1 MDKLTGAQVSE
12 LAKALSTTVNLDDL
26 GNFVY
31 VATGD
36 QLEVYWTDVAKPL
49 VSVLRELVIRLEQ
62 EGQTGNFLKAIYVD
76 RPRRDDIRQLIA
88 RLAPEAAAETLTNPY
103 DLVVLDKDNRG
114 TQPSAATL
122 GPGLQ
127 RNIKPHLRM
136 LDPASWIAGMNGTLR
151 RVCRIEIDGSP
162 AGTGFLV
169 GPRAVLTNWH
179 VVEAVAGQNG
189 LSAVSCRFDYAR
201 KADGSFNEGEAA
213 ALSGTGLLHHRP
225 YAPAEMTAAPD
236 EPPPS
241 ATELDFAL
249 LELAGNTGTERGWF
263 ALPDRDDALGQGSP
277 LIIAQHPHGGP
288 IKLAI
293 DTEAI
298 LPTPAPPG
306 RPRLRYATNTD
317 PGSSGSPCLSMEW
330 QLLALHHFG
339 DPAWGEPTFNQGVP
353 AGLIRADIE
362 AAGLGATIPAA

>member
-1 MDKLTGAQVSE
+1 MDKLTGTQVSE

-26 GNFVY
+26 SNFVY

-36 QLEVYWTDVAKPL
+36 QLEVYWTDVRQPL

-62 EGQTGNFLKAIYVD
+62 EGQTGNFLKAVYVN

-88 RLAPEAAAETLTNPY
+88 HLAPEAAAEILSNPY
-103 DLVVLDKDNRG
+103 DLVMLDKDNRR
-114 TQPSAATL
+114 TQPSDATL

-136 LDPASWIAGMNGTLR
+136 LDPALWIAGMTQTLR
-151 RVCRIEIDGSP
+151 RVCRIEIAGSA

-169 GPRAVLTNWH
+169 GPQAVLTNWH
-179 VVEAVAGQNG
+179 VVEAAAVQND
-189 LSAVSCRFDYAR
+189 LPAISCRFDYAR
-201 KADGSFNEGEAA
+201 KADGSFDEGEVVP
-213 ALSGTGLLHHRP
+213 LSGTALLHHRP
-225 YAPAEMTAAPD
+225 YAPAEMTEAPD

-249 LELAGNTGTERGWF
+249 LQLAETAGTGRGWF
-263 ALPDRDDALGQGSP
+263 ALPERDGVLSQGSP
-277 LIIAQHPHGGP
+277 LIIVQHPHGGP
-288 IKLAI
+288 VKLAI

-298 LPTPAPPG
+298 LPTPAPPE

-317 PGSSGSPCLSMEW
+317 AGSSGSPCLSLEW

-339 DPAWGEPTFNQGVP
+339 DPAWGEPKFNQGVP

-362 AAGLGATIPAA
+362 AAGFGAAIPAA